1 MPLKLDLGLIVQG
14 AMMTALGLLILLVW
28 FLASILSFILPFGS
42 PESLLFIG
50 VILCAGGIA
59 FALTGFRYKRRSRY

>member
-1 MPLKLDLGLIVQG
+1 LPLKVDLGLVVQG
-14 AMMTALGLLILLVW
+14 AIMTALGLLLLVVW
-28 FLASILSFILPFGS
+28 FLASVLSLILPFGS

-59 FALTGFRYKRRSRY
+59 FALTGFSYKRRSRF